1 MSEGWYID
9 RGGER
14 YGPYSEDQLRE
25 FARGGTLGA
34 SDQVWNPATSAWQT
48 AGQVPGLVATTAP
61 GTFAAP
67 PPAPGTAVGGDA
79 AGVGIGPRLV
89 ATLIDLVILAVVIG
103 VIVAAFGDTT
113 TTTSDDSFS
122 AEFDLGAGGTL
133 LVSVAAFSYYWLMEA
148 FLGAT
153 VGKLVVGLRVRSLD
167 GGPVGLGQAAIRTV
181 LRIIDGLFFYLVAA
195 LVVAATPKNQRIGD
209 LAAKTVVVRR

>member
-1 MSEGWYID
+1 MSDGWFID

-34 SDQVWNPATSAWQT
+34 SDQVWNPATSAWQA
-48 AGQVPGLVATTAP
+48 AGQVPGLVATAAP
-61 GTFAAP
+61 GSFAAP
-67 PPAPGTAVGGDA
+67 PPAPGTAVGGGA
-79 AGVGIGPRLV
+79 QGVGIGPRFV
-89 ATLIDLVILAVVIG
+89 ATLIDLILLGVFIA
-103 VIVAAFGDTT
+103 VIVGAFGDTT
-113 TTTSDDSFS
+113 TTTGDDSFS
-122 AEFDLGAGGTL
+122 AEFDLGTGPTL
-133 LVSVAAFSYYWLMEA
+133 LISIGVFAYYWLMEA

-153 VGKLVVGLRVRSLD
+153 VGKLVVGLRVRTLD

-181 LRIIDGLFFYLVAA
+181 LRIVDGLFFYLVAA